1 MRLGLMQVGWQ
12 VRPRSKPV
20 REGYIRPDLHDLAV
34 LADLLDDPLFPT
46 FEVVERAVYRQM
58 GLEAPKEIEV
68 PESFRAD
75 VRRAR
80 RFRREWAG
88 R

>member
-46 FEVVERAVYRQM
+46 FESVERAVCRQM
-58 GLEAPKEIEV
+58 GLEVPKELEP
-68 PESFRAD
+68 PESIRQD
-75 VRRAR
+75 IQRAR